1 MVVVL
6 VVDGA
11 GCFGGVVGVG
21 GTGGIGG
28 GAWMVRGRDH
38 GRGRGRGCCCCCGC
52 KCMATVGGSPPF
64 DHLALA
70 VATVA
75 VL

>member
-28 GAWMVRGRDH
+28 GAWMIRL
-38 GRGRGRGCCCCCGC
+38 
-52 KCMATVGGSPPF
+52 PPF
-64 DHLALA
+64 QWALNFSS
-70 VATVA
+70 VKPRTVLPA
-75 VL
+75 H